1 MQAALSSPKTVLD
14 HPCFHPSAKGRW
26 GRIHLPVAPD
36 CNIRCN
42 YCDRR
47 YDCAN
52 ESRPGVTSRVLEPG
66 DVVSCLKVL
75 LRSGADISVIGI
87 AGPGDALCD
96 TERTLET
103 IRVVRRAWPGI
114 LVCLST
120 NGLNL
125 PEHIDELAEAGV
137 THVTVTVNAVDPSIG
152 ERIYDWVRVNG
163 LICRGREAAEL
174 LLSRQR
180 EALIRLR
187 LKGLSVKVNTV
198 ILPGINDD
206 HVRAIAA
213 TVRGLGVDVMNCLP
227 VIPVADTPFAELV
240 PPSPDDMHR
249 LRNTASQY
257 VPQMNHCRRCRSD
270 AIGLL

>member
-1 MQAALSSPKTVLD
+1 
-14 HPCFHPSAKGRW
+14 
-26 GRIHLPVAPD
+26 VAPD

-75 LRSGADISVIGI
+75 LSSGADISVIGI

-96 TERTLET
+96 LERTLET

-125 PEHIDELAEAGV
+125 PAHIDELADAGV

-152 ERIYDWVRVNG
+152 ERIYGWVRVNG

-180 EALIRLR
+180 EALIRLK

-198 ILPGINDD
+198 ILPGINDE
-206 HVRAIAA
+206 HIRAIAT

-227 VIPVADTPFAELV
+227 VIPVSGTPFSGLV

-270 AIGLL
+270 AIGLI